1 MVGLD
6 PFPIVLCSVC
16 STLAQTGADLSSM
29 DVTHHFMCN
38 STGTQSAQISSN
50 ILSICEVFPDEINEL
65 LAREAP
71 EASKTKKDHFH
82 CCFLPTT
89 PGGKASWQRH
99 HALVLDK
106 AKPS

>member
-1 MVGLD
+1 MGLD

-71 EASKTKKDHFH
+71 EASKTKKEIISIA
-82 CCFLPTT
+82 
-89 PGGKASWQRH
+89 ASHPH
-99 HALVLDK
+99 HQV
-106 AKPS
+106 AKPHGKGTMLWF